1 MARKRKSKTQAK
13 HSNRIQQNNAA
24 GIDIGA
30 TSIYIAVPLDRDP
43 QPVRCYQTFTED
55 PHRIAEWL
63 RECGIETVAME
74 STGVFWIPL
83 FQILEQ
89 HGFQVCLVNAHHV
102 KNVPGRKTD
111 VCDCQWLQYLHSVGL
126 LQARFARLKRCA
138 RCDPCSA
145 TATVWCRWP
154 VRMRNACRNHSIR

>member
-1 MARKRKSKTQAK
+1 MTRKRESQTHAK
-13 HSNRIQQNNAA
+13 HSKRIQQNNAA

-30 TSIYIAVPLDRDP
+30 TSIYVAVPLDRNP

-55 PHRIAEWL
+55 LHSIAEWL

-111 VCDCQWLQYLHSVGL
+111 VCDCQWL
-126 LQARFARLKRCA
+126 
-138 RCDPCSA
+138 
-145 TATVWCRWP
+145 
-154 VRMRNACRNHSIR
+154 